1 MTYYDYTPYIHICS
15 YIFQVFDSWTTAF
28 RWPWRFVGVGWGG
41 ACINVHVNLHM
52 KYCRCYAVAV
62 GWGMYSWLRGR
73 VGWSRIITSLA
84 LSHIRHATL
93 LYVLLDFHSYFML
106 HQCTFSWTSI
116 HTSCYASVRFLGLP
130 CVRHAALLYV
140 LLNFHAYVML
150 RYCTFS

>member
-1 MTYYDYTPYIHICS
+1 MA
-15 YIFQVFDSWTTAF
+15 VAF
-28 RWPWRFVGVGWGG
+28 CWGGVGWGG

-73 VGWSRIITSLA
+73 VGWSGIITSLA